1 MQLKDF
7 LSKIVE
13 NKRNGQLNVSFKKNK
28 LKEEGISVKEL
39 LNAKMGSGKI
49 KIEAFE

>member
-1 MQLKDF
+1 MKLKDF
-7 LSKIVE
+7 FSAIVE
-13 NKRNGQLNVSFKKNK
+13 NKKNGQLNVSFRKNK

-49 KIEAFE
+49 KFEDFE